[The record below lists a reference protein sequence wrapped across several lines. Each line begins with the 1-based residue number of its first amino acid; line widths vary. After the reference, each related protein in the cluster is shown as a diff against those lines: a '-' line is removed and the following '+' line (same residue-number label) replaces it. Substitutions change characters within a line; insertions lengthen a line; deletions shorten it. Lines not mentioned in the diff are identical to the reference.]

1 MYGHNLDEQYS
12 DIYLERSDSRL
23 LINAIQKIQKLLNET
38 KAKDSYP
45 KFEDESSTQIIYE
58 DKDST
63 FKGIKKEL
71 VTNEG

>member
-1 MYGHNLDEQYS
+1 MPG
-12 DIYLERSDSRL
+12 
-23 LINAIQKIQKLLNET
+23 IQKLLNET

-45 KFEDESSTQIIYE
+45 KFEVESSKQIIYE

-71 VTNEG
+71 VTNKG